1 MRVTWD
7 GVSSYSLGVSNGV
20 LYTENSP
27 GVSWNGLIS
36 VTDNG
41 DEAPT
46 AVYLDGQKVGD
57 RSVPSTFAGTISA
70 FMYPDEFDACIG
82 VVSGISAQPRKP
94 FSFTYRSNNEL
105 HLVYNALVAPS
116 SDEYS
121 TLSES
126 PEALAFSW
134 EFTTL
139 PIDIPAGRP
148 SAHLVIMLDYAQ
160 PNAISALEDIIY
172 GDDMND
178 ASMPDPPTILEIF
191 ESYTTLRITDN
202 GDGTWTATGP
212 DDVVYLTAGVD
223 GWLQDILDNFTAGI
237 FDETI
242 WVPVNGL
249 TGITVSGGKLNINAL
264 TSNPMA
270 EYINADFDLS
280 SGIVAGKLSQ
290 TGTTGTGVYL
300 TIGVEDDDG
309 NSAYIVCNT
318 NDATD
323 YTITSWGDTVLSD
336 IAKVATN
343 AFGPAWTSGHW
354 LGLGNLTAG
363 VLTWYTSPDGQTWT
377 EIGHA
382 TVVSGLNTSATKIF
396 FMAGI
401 DSGTTTWTIQ
411 IDDPS
416 KWQPGEVLSDEF
428 TINWPSAVFIDSDSY
443 RVFSL

>member
-160 PNAISALEDIIY
+160 PNAI
-172 GDDMND
+172 
-178 ASMPDPPTILEIF
+178 
-191 ESYTTLRITDN
+191 
-202 GDGTWTATGP
+202 
-212 DDVVYLTAGVD
+212 
-223 GWLQDILDNFTAGI
+223 
-237 FDETI
+237 
-242 WVPVNGL
+242 
-249 TGITVSGGKLNINAL
+249 
-264 TSNPMA
+264 
-270 EYINADFDLS
+270 
-280 SGIVAGKLSQ
+280 
-290 TGTTGTGVYL
+290 
-300 TIGVEDDDG
+300 
-309 NSAYIVCNT
+309 
-318 NDATD
+318 
-323 YTITSWGDTVLSD
+323 
-336 IAKVATN
+336 
-343 AFGPAWTSGHW
+343 
-354 LGLGNLTAG
+354 
-363 VLTWYTSPDGQTWT
+363 
-377 EIGHA
+377 
-382 TVVSGLNTSATKIF
+382 
-396 FMAGI
+396 
-401 DSGTTTWTIQ
+401 
-411 IDDPS
+411 
-416 KWQPGEVLSDEF
+416 
-428 TINWPSAVFIDSDSY
+428 
-443 RVFSL
+443 